1 MNWKHLLTLQLY
13 WIPIRDWNSLQ
24 IQGLSG
30 VTCCN
35 YIESLLGIETV
46 AWTRTSPEIAE
57 SCNYIESLLGIETKS
72 AAENISGFS
81 RCNYIE
87 SLLGIETVNQGE
99 NIMGRKKLQLYWIPI
114 RDWNKYVAKTV
125 KLMYIKLQLYWIPIR
140 DWNLDLLQ
148 YTGERIGGCNYIE
161 SLLGIETGKSYTFI
175 VGL

>member
-1 MNWKHLLTLQLY
+1 M
-13 WIPIRDWNSLQ
+13 Q

-99 NIMGRKKLQLYWIPI
+99 NIMGRKKLQLY
-114 RDWNKYVAKTV
+114 
-125 KLMYIKLQLYWIPIR
+125 
-140 DWNLDLLQ
+140 
-148 YTGERIGGCNYIE
+148 
-161 SLLGIETGKSYTFI
+161 
-175 VGL
+175 